1 MLGCVFVCLFVCLID
16 CLLVCLFVCVLVCLF
31 VCLLVC
37 LSVALFILMR
47 ASRSSDKAENLFVA
61 VYIIYI
67 LFGVY
72 VLMSTIRRIVTSLE
86 NSTTGLASS
95 QFGNEK

>member
-1 MLGCVFVCLFVCLID
+1 MCLFVCLFVCLID

-47 ASRSSDKAENLFVA
+47 AGRSSDKAENLFVA

-86 NSTTGLASS
+86 NSTTGLTTS
-95 QFGNEK
+95 QFTTEK